1 MCASPRQRV
10 TNPMPTLLPKRNAW
24 RVKPTEEL
32 RSCARL
38 KRLSLEHRLSTRT
51 SGPAWDRKPKT
62 GSAGTLSLNIKST
75 RLSSR
80 RRHRML
86 FSCTASRRTADWKSQ
101 RGSSTHRA
109 RSFTTR
115 PKIACTCKKRF
126 CTLCLPKENDLPKKV
141 VLAYSGGLDTS
152 IIIPWLKET
161 YVGCEVIAMIG
172 DLGQREDLEAARK
185 KALVT
190 GASAAYVE
198 DLREEFI
205 TGYIW
210 PTLRSGAV
218 YEHKYLLGTSF
229 ARPLLAKRQV
239 QLAKRVGA
247 DALAHGCTGKGN
259 DQVRFELAAKALAPE
274 LAIIAPWREW
284 NITSREEAIAYART
298 HNVPVEQTTK
308 NIYSRDRNIW
318 HLSHEGGVL
327 EDPANAPEE
336 SMWQWVVSQANAPEK
351 PTTVEIGFEAGT
363 PISVNGKK
371 LDAIPLLA
379 QLNEIAAANGVGRMD
394 IVENRLV
401 GIKSRG
407 AYETPGG
414 TLLVA
419 VHRELESL
427 ALDRET
433 AHYQQILSLR
443 YAEMVYYGMCVTP
456 LREALDAVFTS
467 SQRRVTGS
475 VSLTLCKGNVS
486 VASRHSPYSLYRT
499 NLASFT
505 MTGYN
510 PKDAEGF
517 INLFAL
523 PITVPQEEPQPKA
536 QVAHHEAKA
545 R

>member
-1 MCASPRQRV
+1 M
-10 TNPMPTLLPKRNAW
+10 
-24 RVKPTEEL
+24 
-32 RSCARL
+32 
-38 KRLSLEHRLSTRT
+38 
-51 SGPAWDRKPKT
+51 
-62 GSAGTLSLNIKST
+62 
-75 RLSSR
+75 
-80 RRHRML
+80 
-86 FSCTASRRTADWKSQ
+86 
-101 RGSSTHRA
+101 
-109 RSFTTR
+109 
-115 PKIACTCKKRF
+115 
-126 CTLCLPKENDLPKKV
+126 PKKV
-141 VLAYSGGLDTS
+141 ALAYSGGLDTS

-161 YVGCEVIAMIG
+161 YGCEVVAMIG
-172 DLGQREDLEAARK
+172 DLGQKEDLEAARK
-185 KALVT
+185 KALAT
-190 GASAAYVE
+190 GAGAAYVE

-210 PTLRSGAV
+210 PTLRAGAV

-239 QLAKRVGA
+239 EIAKKTGC

-274 LAIIAPWREW
+274 LKIIAPWREW
-284 NITSREEAIAYART
+284 KIASREEAIAYARS

-336 SMWQWVVSQANAPEK
+336 AMWQWIASPAKAPDQ
-351 PTTVEIGFEAGT
+351 PTTVEIGFHEGV
-363 PISVNGKK
+363 PVSVNGSK
-371 LDAIPLLA
+371 LAPLALLE
-379 QLNEIAAANGVGRMD
+379 QLNDIAAANGVGRMEL
-394 IVENRLV
+394 VENRLV

-414 TLLVA
+414 TLLVTA
-419 VHRELESL
+419 HRELETL
-427 ALDRET
+427 CLDRET
-433 AHYQQILSLR
+433 LHYQQMLSLR
-443 YAEMVYYGMCVTP
+443 YAEMVYYGMWFTP
-456 LREALDAVFTS
+456 LRESLDAFFRE
-467 SQRRVTGS
+467 SQKRVTGS
-475 VSLTLCKGNVS
+475 VGLSLWKGNVT
-486 VASRHSPYSLYRT
+486 VASRRSPFSLYRT

-523 PITVPQEEPQPKA
+523 PITVPQEASPEPAQPAAK
-536 QVAHHEAKA
+536 EAKA